1 MTTSPFHCLTPSAE
15 ASFEGFFLET
25 LSEVGSMN
33 LVLAIS
39 SDDASLK
46 MLESLHKITSGLLLL
61 NAVYYESDHLRFL
74 SRSETEDFYRRWN
87 LPINWLRPEGQRLGA
102 AKSREARSPVSLLQP
117 LLLAHQISHIIA
129 TDPRVFSWA
138 FQSPRDAQIYSVEPS
153 VLDMASAI

>member
-1 MTTSPFHCLTPSAE
+1 MTTSPFHFLAPSAE

-39 SDDASLK
+39 SDDASRK
-46 MLESLHKITSGLLLL
+46 MLESLRKITSGLLLM

-74 SRSETEDFYRRWN
+74 SRSEMEDFYRRWN
-87 LPINWLRPEGQRLGA
+87 LPINWLRPEA
-102 AKSREARSPVSLLQP
+102 PKSRESRSPVSLLQP
-117 LLLAHQISHIIA
+117 LLLANQISHIIA

-138 FQSPRDAQIYSVEPS
+138 SQSPRDAQIYSFEPS
-153 VLDMASAI
+153 VMDMASAI

>member
-1 MTTSPFHCLTPSAE
+1 MTTSPFHFLAPSAE

-39 SDDASLK
+39 SDDASQK
-46 MLESLHKITSGLLLL
+46 MLESLRKITSGLLLM

-74 SRSETEDFYRRWN
+74 SRSEMEDFYRRWN
-87 LPINWLRPEGQRLGA
+87 LPINWLRPEA
-102 AKSREARSPVSLLQP
+102 INSRESRSPVSLLQP
-117 LLLAHQISHIIA
+117 LLLANQISHIIA

-138 FQSPRDAQIYSVEPS
+138 SQSPRDAQIYSFEPS
-153 VLDMASAI
+153 VMDMASAI